1 MGNTTVEAVYPAEPG
16 DVELKGIDFASAPN
30 NNTAATT
37 TPAAGYALN
46 SAINSANGTGVV
58 QITIPSKDVYEYPDV
73 TVIFTFSV
81 EHTADLPKLL
91 DMYSTNNVVEVKGH
105 QVAGQP
111 GFSWVFEDE
120 LYEAFAKSS
129 YSTYKCKNAN
139 HSALQFRLKAE
150 TPAETRATISAD
162 PDWTKQII
170 SLNNVSQFDWT
181 LPANKNG
188 VNIDVELYTV
198 RDNGEECVFPYVV
211 KFVNPFTVEIADIEI
226 ETKAL
231 ATTADILDYVTI
243 YFDGT
248 AVYED
253 HDYTQYGIDLGLVGN
268 VTSEYELD
276 DINADIEKNP
286 TWLTCTPAG
295 LITWNNGGTKLETDV
310 KVTSVAKIYNSQIG
324 TFGAEGVV
332 TLLATGKTA
341 SK

>member
-1 MGNTTVEAVYPAEPG
+1 M
-16 DVELKGIDFASAPN
+16 
-30 NNTAATT
+30 
-37 TPAAGYALN
+37 
-46 SAINSANGTGVV
+46 
-58 QITIPSKDVYEYPDV
+58 
-73 TVIFTFSV
+73 
-81 EHTADLPKLL
+81 
-91 DMYSTNNVVEVKGH
+91 
-105 QVAGQP
+105 
-111 GFSWVFEDE
+111 
-120 LYEAFAKSS
+120 
-129 YSTYKCKNAN
+129 
-139 HSALQFRLKAE
+139 
-150 TPAETRATISAD
+150 
-162 PDWTKQII
+162 
-170 SLNNVSQFDWT
+170 
-181 LPANKNG
+181 PANKNG